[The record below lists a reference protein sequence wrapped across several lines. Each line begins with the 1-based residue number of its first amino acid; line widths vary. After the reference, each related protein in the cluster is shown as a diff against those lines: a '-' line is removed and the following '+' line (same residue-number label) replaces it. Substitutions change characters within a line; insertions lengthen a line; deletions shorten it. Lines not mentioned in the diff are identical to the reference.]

1 MTITF
6 NNGSGGSCN
15 NSGIKSLVI
24 NSAGHLI
31 VTFADNTIQD
41 LGLVVGHDGTNGKN
55 FYPDDVG
62 MEIPDGTFAVD
73 KPEGWCYLSLAN
85 GTAKLYFKTNDAGVE
100 PSTWNT
106 VEFGKGDAVVTFNE
120 TEVAP
125 YAALTAVK
133 TQTYID
139 MDLADVK
146 ADLKQR
152 TAYERDNLINSGY
165 HYKNADGTV
174 DVTFP
179 SDVNGRQML
188 NNYYTQ
194 AINGSQ
200 TINIYLDSGEI
211 VTVDGDEMVE
221 IFNGLLAQIDGYFD
235 DAIAQQTA
243 IDAATTIF
251 DAQKAATFVYPDQSK
266 IPVRN

>member
-1 MTITF
+1 MAQFTYVSGSSTADYKLGSIISNPKNVKGLSF
-6 NNGSGGSCN
+6 SPQPPNDPNGKYHYTYSDIRPLY
-15 NSGIKSLVI
+15 GIKITPNAVI
-24 NSAGHLI
+24 PQNADEVRKKEGFWWLEYVSVGDKNSKG
-31 VTFADNTIQD
+31 
-41 LGLVVGHDGTNGKN
+41 
-55 FYPDDVG
+55 
-62 MEIPDGTFAVD
+62 E
-73 KPEGWCYLSLAN
+73 YLEYR
-85 GTAKLYFKTNDAGVE
+85 KIE
-100 PSTWNT
+100 
-106 VEFGKGDAVVTFNE
+106 GDAVVTFNE
-120 TEVAP
+120 TEVVP

-152 TAYERDNLINSGY
+152 TASERDNLINGGY

-174 DVTFP
+174 DVTFS

-235 DAIAQQTA
+235 AATAQQTA
-243 IDAATTIF
+243 IDAATTII

-266 IPVRN
+266 IPVRD

>member
-1 MTITF
+1 MAQFTYVS
-6 NNGSGGSCN
+6 GSSPTDYKLGNIISNPINVKGLSLSPPPPN
-15 NSGIKSLVI
+15 DPTGEYHYTYSDIRPLYGIKTSPDAVLPIKTDEVRKLEGFWWLDYASI
-24 NSAGHLI
+24 G
-31 VTFADNTIQD
+31 DKNTKGEY
-41 LGLVVGHDGTNGKN
+41 LE
-55 FYPDDVG
+55 YR
-62 MEIPDGTFAVD
+62 
-73 KPEGWCYLSLAN
+73 KP
-85 GTAKLYFKTNDAGVE
+85 
-100 PSTWNT
+100 
-106 VEFGKGDAVVTFNE
+106 KGDAVVTFNE

-152 TAYERDNLINSGY
+152 TASERDNLINSGY
-165 HYKNADGTV
+165 HYGTV

-235 DAIAQQTA
+235 AATAQQTA
-243 IDAATTIF
+243 IDAATTII

-266 IPVRN
+266 IPVRD

>member
-1 MTITF
+1 MAQFTYVS
-6 NNGSGGSCN
+6 GSSAADYKLGKIISNPRGVKGQSRSPQPPN
-15 NSGIKSLVI
+15 DPSGEYFYTYDDVRPFYGIKL
-24 NSAGHLI
+24 NPNA
-31 VTFADNTIQD
+31 
-41 LGLVVGHDGTNGKN
+41 
-55 FYPDDVG
+55 
-62 MEIPDGTFAVD
+62 EIPKAADEIR
-73 KPEGWCYLSLAN
+73 KREGFWWLEYVSVGDRNSKGEYLEYR
-85 GTAKLYFKTNDAGVE
+85 KIE
-100 PSTWNT
+100 
-106 VEFGKGDAVVTFNE
+106 GDAVVTFNE

-221 IFNGLLAQIDGYFD
+221 IFNGLLAQIDGYFN